1 MKSNQT
7 AVKSE
12 VEKRKNAN
20 LPTLLEEVDEASAFL
35 KKKTKD
41 FVPEIGLILGTGLG
55 KLASNIKSKTEVP
68 YQEIPHF
75 ASSTVK
81 SHAGQL
87 DFGTLAGKKV
97 MAMEG
102 RFHVYEGFSLKQ
114 VTFPVRVMK
123 AMGVKILIVSNA
135 SGGMNPLFDKGD
147 LAIITDHINFTGLN
161 PLIGPNHEKLGPRFP
176 DMSQPYSRRLI
187 QLTQRIA
194 LDEKISVKKG
204 IYIGVTGP
212 NLETAA
218 EYRMMRLWGAD
229 MVGMSTVPEVIV
241 AVHAGLE
248 VLGISVITDLCL
260 PDALEPVDIDHIIAT
275 AEAAGPKLDR
285 LIEKIIEKI

>member
-1 MKSNQT
+1 MNSDLETLKTNRPQ
-7 AVKSE
+7 K
-12 VEKRKNAN
+12 
-20 LPTLLEEVDEASAFL
+20 PTLLEETEEATQFL
-35 KKKTKD
+35 KKETGN
-41 FVPEIGLILGTGLG
+41 FIPEIGLILGTGLG
-55 KLASNIKSKTEVP
+55 KLAANIKSKQEVP
-68 YQEIPHF
+68 YEKIPHF

-81 SHAGQL
+81 SHSGQL
-87 DFGTLAGKKV
+87 DFGTLSGKKV

-123 AMGVKILIVSNA
+123 AMGVKTLIVSNA
-135 SGGMNPLFDKGD
+135 SGGMNPQFGKGD

-161 PLIGPNHEKLGPRFP
+161 PLMGPNHEKLGPRFP
-176 DMSQPYSRRLI
+176 DMSEPYSRKLI
-187 QLTQRIA
+187 QLTEKVA
-194 LDEKISVKKG
+194 LEEKIQVRKG
-204 IYIGVTGP
+204 VYIGVTGP

-241 AVHAGLE
+241 AVHAGLQ